1 MQPIQD
7 DRPVE
12 AKFEELVEVT
22 RAAME
27 EARVPGLSIGMV
39 AGGQEFT
46 AGLGVT
52 SITNPL
58 PVTAETL
65 FQIGSTTKTFTATA
79 VMRLVEQGMLN
90 LDDRVRKYLP
100 GFKVA
105 DPEAGEQVTLKMLL
119 THTPGWLGDFF
130 PECGMGDDAL
140 ARFTDQMADL
150 AQQTP
155 VGRIYSYNNAALV
168 LAGRILE
175 VVTGKPYEEAM
186 SELIL
191 APLEMNNSFFFP
203 ADVMVHRFSVG
214 HYLDGE
220 NVIVATPWPVPRF
233 AAPAG
238 GITSDALDQ
247 IKYMRFCMGDGL
259 TAKGERLL
267 TPESMRLMKTPMAPQ
282 GDGSWVGL
290 TWTINDLN
298 GVKIYNHGGTTYG
311 QESDF
316 WYAPEQG
323 VALTVMT
330 NLDRGDIAHKAAR
343 KWAWEHFLGVVEQF
357 PQTQDLPAAQL
368 AEYKFTCL
376 TSTGDSLNISPN
388 DGGILITH
396 RLQTEDQSGALPP
409 MQARFFEKDHFLVLE
424 GIFENAKG
432 EFLRRDDGSI
442 GWMRLGGRI
451 QRRAE

>member
-79 VMRLVEQGMLN
+79 IMRLVEQGKLN

-100 GFKVA
+100 DFKVA

-119 THTPGWLGDFF
+119 THTSGWLGDFF

-168 LAGRILE
+168 LAGRIIE

-191 APLEMNNSFFFP
+191 APLEMSNSFFFP

-220 NVIVATPWPVPRF
+220 NVKIGRASCR
-233 AAPAG
+233 
-238 GITSDALDQ
+238 
-247 IKYMRFCMGDGL
+247 
-259 TAKGERLL
+259 ER
-267 TPESMRLMKTPMAPQ
+267 
-282 GDGSWVGL
+282 V
-290 TWTINDLN
+290 
-298 GVKIYNHGGTTYG
+298 
-311 QESDF
+311 
-316 WYAPEQG
+316 
-323 VALTVMT
+323 
-330 NLDRGDIAHKAAR
+330 
-343 KWAWEHFLGVVEQF
+343 
-357 PQTQDLPAAQL
+357 
-368 AEYKFTCL
+368 
-376 TSTGDSLNISPN
+376 
-388 DGGILITH
+388 
-396 RLQTEDQSGALPP
+396 
-409 MQARFFEKDHFLVLE
+409 
-424 GIFENAKG
+424 
-432 EFLRRDDGSI
+432 
-442 GWMRLGGRI
+442 
-451 QRRAE
+451 